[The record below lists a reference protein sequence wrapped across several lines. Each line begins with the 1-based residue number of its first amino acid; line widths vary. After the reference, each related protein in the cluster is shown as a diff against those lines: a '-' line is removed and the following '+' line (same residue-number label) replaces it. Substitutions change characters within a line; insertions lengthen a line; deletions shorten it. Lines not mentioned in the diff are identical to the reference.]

1 LIKERPDMQHAGRT
15 ILDEMS
21 EGNRLVG
28 RGKAR
33 WEDNIKVDLKEIRC
47 EGVDWIQLVKERSK
61 W

>member
-1 LIKERPDMQHAGRT
+1 MQHAGRT